1 MAMGSCPSRSRMC
14 SFLQA
19 AAVLRAVTSR
29 TISKTSASRLRT
41 ISKTSASRLTTPIS
55 ATSAGVM
62 VR

>member
-29 TISKTSASRLRT
+29 TISKTSASRL
-41 ISKTSASRLTTPIS
+41 TTPIS